1 VTCGRI
7 ISDDNSYFMVPFLC
21 NFGQCI
27 YLMAELG
34 GNYRGFHGTLVPMD
48 KIEIRELTVVG

>member
-1 VTCGRI
+1 
-7 ISDDNSYFMVPFLC
+7 MVPFLC